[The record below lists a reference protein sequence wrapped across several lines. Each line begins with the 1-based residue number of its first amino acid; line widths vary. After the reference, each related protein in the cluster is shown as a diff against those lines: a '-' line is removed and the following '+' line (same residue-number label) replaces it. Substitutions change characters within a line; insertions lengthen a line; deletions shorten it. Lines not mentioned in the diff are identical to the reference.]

1 MRSPPRALR
10 LQHPHTTTNNNKKQ
24 QQEMSFVFPSS
35 RRIRSSS
42 KHQRTSTF
50 VTFRSRGLTDAILSH
65 LITCNRLDLSNN
77 ALTNQC
83 IPLLHQRHTQKR
95 SDKIFPRQTKINN
108 EMQKYLCKIVSVI
121 NTNTTTNEPRT
132 PILFHSN

>member
-1 MRSPPRALR
+1 MA
-10 LQHPHTTTNNNKKQ
+10 
-24 QQEMSFVFPSS
+24 FVFPSS

-50 VTFRSRGLTDAILSH
+50 VTFRSRGLMDAGLSY
-65 LITCNRLDLSNN
+65 LITINSDTSHTCNRLDLSNN